1 MVIFFQQI
9 LNGIIMGSIYALVA
23 LGLTMIFGI
32 LHIANFAHGALYML
46 GAYFTHFFMTSMGIG
61 YWIAIPCSM
70 ISTALVGI
78 IVDRFGFNLVRNA
91 PHSHGFIVALGM
103 LIFLENVVVLIWGP
117 DTRVIE
123 SPADSVYNVFGL
135 YITSQRLLII
145 ILTIFFIGV
154 LYLFLQRNR
163 WGKAIRAIAQDREA
177 ALAVGINVN
186 RVSSF
191 TFALGSA
198 LAAAAG
204 SLIGPLFSLD
214 PFMGTVPVL
223 KAFVVIILG
232 GLGSIPGSIVGGYI
246 LGVAESLGGGY
257 ISTKYQDTFA
267 FIALIFVLLI
277 RPTGLM
283 GKE

>member
-46 GAYFTHFFMTSMGIG
+46 GAYFTYFFMTSMGIG

-78 IVDRFGFNLVRNA
+78 MVERFGFNLVRNA
-91 PHSHGFIVALGM
+91 PHSHGFIVALGVLM
-103 LIFLENVVVLIWGP
+103 FLENVVVLIWGP

-123 SPADSVYNVFGL
+123 SPGGSVYNVFGL
-135 YITSQRLLII
+135 YITFQRLVII
-145 ILTIFFIGV
+145 IMTIFLIGV

-177 ALAVGINVN
+177 ALAVGINVD
-186 RVSSF
+186 RMSSF

-214 PFMGTVPVL
+214 PFMGAVPVL

-232 GLGSIPGSIVGGYI
+232 GLGSIPGSILGGYI

-257 ISTKYQDTFA
+257 ISTEYQDTFA
-267 FIALIFVLLI
+267 FIALISVLLI